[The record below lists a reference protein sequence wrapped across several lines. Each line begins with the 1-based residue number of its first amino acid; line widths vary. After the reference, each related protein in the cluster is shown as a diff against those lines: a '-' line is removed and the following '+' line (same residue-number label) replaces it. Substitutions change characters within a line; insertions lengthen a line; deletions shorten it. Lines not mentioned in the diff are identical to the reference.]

1 MSIQRAGRLLILPF
15 ILAIWIG
22 LAGVPAL
29 ALAELRVPQ
38 DYKTIQE
45 AIDAASRGDTILI
58 DPGTYV
64 ENLRV
69 DKEGL
74 TIRGTDPEQ
83 VIIQAK
89 FLDLPVV
96 TIRERNVALLGLT
109 LTGGQ
114 QGVKVEPR
122 ADNPTLSNLV
132 VRSNRAEGLFVEGV
146 RSGELSESLVTGN
159 KTGVYI
165 GSRATFRLQGN
176 RIVRN
181 EAGVELLD
189 ANRLELRQNRITENT
204 RCGLRSDEKSELLGL
219 DNAVFRNGTDLC
231 GAAQGR
237 TDLLDQTPPPAPRD
251 LTVKPEGWT
260 NLGRFTLD
268 WTDPED
274 LAGISAYWFKV
285 GAPPATPTD
294 GTRRGIGEKPLV
306 LENPPEGEQPVFI
319 WLEDGMGNKDQR
331 NAAQATLRFDKTP
344 PTITATIDPRPN
356 ANGWN
361 NTPVT
366 VTFRAEDPY
375 SRVATLSPS
384 APVQLTS
391 EGKDQVV
398 KAVAVD
404 NAGNRAELT
413 VSVHIDLTKPQ
424 ITVGQPQ
431 GTLGKEGWYR
441 SDVTVPYTAR
451 DDLSG
456 FEAGKLTLEGK
467 VTTTG
472 EGGDRTAVIRVT
484 DLAGNTAEARAGP
497 FKVDKTP
504 PVVQASLPDP
514 ARWYRE
520 DVSVPC
526 TASDATSGLAD
537 PGDASFALR
546 AQGEGRSVST
556 GTRTV
561 SDKAG
566 NTTTV
571 GPYTFQIDK
580 TPPTG
585 SLKINDGAATTDS
598 TTVTLTITAD
608 DAVSGVAEMRF
619 SNDGS
624 TWSDWEPFK
633 ASRPHWYLGAFV
645 GSRTVHAQLRDAA
658 GNVSSTLTSTIR
670 LTVCTL
676 FGHSDYVNSVAFSPD
691 GKVLAS
697 GSDDKTIKLWDVAT
711 GTLLRTL
718 SGHTADVNSVAFSP
732 DGKLLASG
740 SEDNTIKLWDVAKG
754 TEIRT
759 LKGHTWDVNSV
770 AFSPDGKTLA
780 SSGSWDETIK
790 LWDVATGR
798 EIRTLSG
805 HTSSVHS
812 VAFSPDGRILA
823 SGSGDETIK
832 LWDVATGTEI
842 RTFQSKLVTSV
853 AFSPDGKIL
862 AFGSYK
868 EIKLWDVATGREI
881 RTLQGH
887 ADWVFS
893 VAFSPDG
900 KILASGSNDKTIKL
914 WDVAKGTLLRTLKGH
929 TDYVRS
935 VAFSPD
941 GKLLASGSE
950 DWTIMLWDVSDL
962 VRR

>member
-1 MSIQRAGRLLILPF
+1 
-15 ILAIWIG
+15 
-22 LAGVPAL
+22 
-29 ALAELRVPQ
+29 VPQ

-69 DKEGL
+69 DKRGL

-89 FLDLPVV
+89 FPDLPVV

-122 ADNPTLSNLV
+122 ADNPTLTNLV

-237 TDLLDQTPPPAPRD
+237 TDLLDRTPPPAPRD

-294 GTRRGIGEKPLV
+294 GTRREIREKPLV
-306 LENPPEGEQPVFI
+306 LENPPEGEQPVFV
-319 WLEDGMGNKDQR
+319 WLEDGMGNKDHR
-331 NAAQATLRFDKTP
+331 NAAQVVIRFDKTP

-391 EGKDQVV
+391 EGKGQVV

-413 VSVHIDLTKPQ
+413 VTVHIDLTKPQ

-431 GTLGKEGWYR
+431 GELGKEGWYR

-451 DDLSG
+451 DVLSG
-456 FEAGKLTLEGK
+456 FEGGKLTLEGK
-467 VTTTG
+467 VATTG
-472 EGGDRTAVIRVT
+472 EGADRTAAIRVT

-504 PVVQASLPDP
+504 PVARILLDPPTPNGSNGWYTQPVTVRYDCSDAMSGLDP
-514 ARWYRE
+514 AT
-520 DVSVPC
+520 PC
-526 TASDATSGLAD
+526 PPGTTLTADGIHTL
-537 PGDASFALR
+537 
-546 AQGEGRSVST
+546 T
-556 GTRTV
+556 TTV
-561 SDKAG
+561 CDKAG
-566 NTTTV
+566 NSTTQSATV
-571 GPYTFQIDK
+571 KLDRN
-580 TPPTG
+580 PPTG
-585 SLKINDGAATTDS
+585 SLKINEGAATTDS
-598 TTVTLTITAD
+598 TTVTLTITAT
-608 DAVSGVAEMRF
+608 DATSGVAKMRF

-633 ASRPHWYLGAFV
+633 TSRPNWDLAAFG
-645 GSRTVHAQLRDAA
+645 GSVATHGPRTVHAQLRDAA
-658 GNVSSTLTSTIR
+658 GNVSPTLTSTIR
-670 LTVCTL
+670 LTVATL
-676 FGHSDYVNSVAFSPD
+676 SGHTHYVYSVAFSPDGKILASGSWDNTIKLWDVATGREVRTLKGHTNSVNSVAFSPD
-691 GKVLAS
+691 GKILAS
-697 GSDDKTIKLWDVAT
+697 GSL
-711 GTLLRTL
+711 
-718 SGHTADVNSVAFSP
+718 
-732 DGKLLASG
+732 
-740 SEDNTIKLWDVAKG
+740 
-754 TEIRT
+754 
-759 LKGHTWDVNSV
+759 
-770 AFSPDGKTLA
+770 
-780 SSGSWDETIK
+780 DETIK

-798 EIRTLSG
+798 EIRTFSG
-805 HTSSVHS
+805 HTASVWS
-812 VAFSPDGRILA
+812 VAFSPDGKLLA
-823 SGSGDETIK
+823 SGSWDETIK
-832 LWDVATGTEI
+832 LWDVATGEEI
-842 RTFQSKLVTSV
+842 HTFKGHTDHVESV
-853 AFSPDGKIL
+853 AFSPDGRTL
-862 AFGSYK
+862 ASGSWD
-868 EIKLWDVATGREI
+868 ETIKLWDVATGKE
-881 RTLQGH
+881 
-887 ADWVFS
+887 
-893 VAFSPDG
+893 
-900 KILASGSNDKTIKL
+900 
-914 WDVAKGTLLRTLKGH
+914 LRTLKGH

-941 GKLLASGSE
+941 GKLLASGSVDHTIKLWDVATGRE
-950 DWTIMLWDVSDL
+950 IRTLSGHTDWVESVAFSPDGKTLASGSYREIKLWDVATGRELRTLKGYTGYVYSVAFSPDGKILAFGSQDETIKLWDVSDL
-962 VRR
+962 VGR